1 MWKLRYNIQYSLKFK
16 PINLTGFE
24 ISGPSSRVMTGMLIE
39 LVWCVGEYLTV
50 FVAYFVRDWR
60 TLQVIFAAPIGI
72 FLIYW
77 KQV

>member
-1 MWKLRYNIQYSLKFK
+1 
-16 PINLTGFE
+16 
-24 ISGPSSRVMTGMLIE
+24 MTGMLIE